1 MWGVYPRSSG
11 PRLLLS
17 VMGSQ
22 VPLHPKG
29 VQVQG
34 TSAPWW
40 AQAWLVLSAR
50 MQKMKKETLAER
62 RLEDAAAANGA

>member
-1 MWGVYPRSSG
+1 MNYSG
-11 PRLLLS
+11 I
-17 VMGSQ
+17 
-22 VPLHPKG
+22 PLHPKG